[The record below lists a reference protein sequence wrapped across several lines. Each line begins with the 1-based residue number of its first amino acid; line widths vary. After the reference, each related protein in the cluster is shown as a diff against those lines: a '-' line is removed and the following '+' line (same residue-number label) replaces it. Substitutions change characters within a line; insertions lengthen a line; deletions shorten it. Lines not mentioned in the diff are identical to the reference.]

1 MLPDS
6 NERQLHFAK
15 LVEVQEQLKQ
25 GGGKGSLTH
34 FSRNDQRT
42 RSTFIYVRGCI
53 GNGIQEWEEM
63 MASLELSGLRLEI
76 NRFQVKQL
84 EDEES
89 ALEEEG
95 YEESEPKPWMRQL
108 RKENPYLYL
117 LKKLRSRKTYR
128 DSLYMQTYSHLCD
141 MAEDVVS
148 VIESTQNV

>member
-1 MLPDS
+1 
-6 NERQLHFAK
+6 
-15 LVEVQEQLKQ
+15 
-25 GGGKGSLTH
+25 
-34 FSRNDQRT
+34 
-42 RSTFIYVRGCI
+42 
-53 GNGIQEWEEM
+53 

-108 RKENPYLYL
+108 RKEKPYLYL

-128 DSLYMQTYSHLCD
+128 IASTCRPTPICVTWPKMWSPLSKVPRMFSLGFS
-141 MAEDVVS
+141 VNSKFNVS
-148 VIESTQNV
+148 VRKTPKKQRKTPQGWSIDLEIY